1 MTEEFKKYMTGFNF
15 KRISIAT
22 FHEFYNQKGRSATK
36 QQLTKWL
43 SDYANLKGKKLV
55 KTISH
60 NIREY
65 RFDDAKS
72 EINED
77 VILSIPINE
86 YIVVDESDLK
96 MAKKI
101 VVSLKFVSKNKYRFA
116 TEQYTGRVL
125 LFRRS

>member
-22 FHEFYNQKGRSATK
+22 FHEFYNQNGRVATK

-43 SDYANLKGKKLV
+43 SCYASLKGKKLV
-55 KTISH
+55 NTISH

-77 VILSIPINE
+77 VILAIPINE
-86 YIVVDESDLK
+86 YIVVHQSDLK
-96 MAKKI
+96 GSKKI
-101 VVSLKFVSKNKYRFA
+101 VLSLRFKSNNKYRFV

-125 LFRRS
+125 LFRRY